1 MEVRRCDSCGKDIPK
16 GTPYLR
22 VTSEDLDVVRGI
34 DMRAFGTYPAWPGD
48 FCHPKC
54 LHAFMCNYVSRL

>member
-22 VTSEDLDVVRGI
+22 VTSENADLWHNVERPF
-34 DMRAFGTYPAWPGD
+34 MKTD
-48 FCHPKC
+48 FCDPKC